1 MLRGGTEN
9 VAGIVGL
16 AEAFAAAFEHMA
28 EHEAHIRAMKARM
41 VQGLRERIRG
51 VVFNGDS
58 DKKDRLYTVLNAQ
71 FPEHANGGM
80 AVFLLDLE
88 GVACSGGSACSSGA
102 TLGAHVLRALQ
113 FHDSNKA
120 SVRFSFSR
128 YTSEA
133 DIDFALDAAQKVFAP
148 AEEVV

>member
-9 VAGIVGL
+9 VAGIVGR

-28 EHEAHIRAMKARM
+28 EHEAHVRAMKARM
-41 VQGLRERIRG
+41 VQGFKERVPG

-58 DKKDRLYTVLNAQ
+58 DKEDRLYTVLNVQ

-102 TLGAHVLRALQ
+102 TLGSHVLRALQ
-113 FHDSNKA
+113 FHDPNKA

-133 DIDFALDAAQKVFAP
+133 YIDFALDAAQKVFAP
-148 AEEVV
+148 TEEIV

>member
-1 MLRGGTEN
+1 MSQALWGWLRRLPPSHGRPGH
-9 VAGIVGL
+9 VR
-16 AEAFAAAFEHMA
+16 
-28 EHEAHIRAMKARM
+28 HESPHGA
-41 VQGLRERIRG
+41 GLRERSRG
-51 VVFNGDS
+51 GGNGDS
-58 DKKDRLYTVLNAQ
+58 DKEDRLYTVLNVQ
-71 FPEHANGGM
+71 FPEHPNGGM

-102 TLGAHVLRALQ
+102 TLGSHVLRALE
-113 FHDSNKA
+113 FHDPNKA